1 MRCNFKASN
10 NESEYEALIAGL
22 TLAHQMGLEIVQVLG
37 DSQQIINQ
45 LQGEYQGKY
54 YNMIQYLGVA
64 QQLIKKFK
72 SCKITQIPREQNSQ
86 ADVLANLGSAL
97 ETNSQMSIPLLVL
110 QWPATLEELPSEEV
124 SAVEEGETWMT
135 PLIWYLENDIIPED
149 RKPQGTVSP
158 RRSCT
163 GDPSLART

>member
-1 MRCNFKASN
+1 MGIVLTSPTGHTASRAVRCNFKASN

-110 QWPATLEELPSEEV
+110 QWPATLEELPSRRNLDDPLNPV
-124 SAVEEGETWMT
+124 SRE
-135 PLIWYLENDIIPED
+135 
-149 RKPQGTVSP
+149 RHSP
-158 RRSCT
+158 RRSQR
-163 GDPSLART
+163 G